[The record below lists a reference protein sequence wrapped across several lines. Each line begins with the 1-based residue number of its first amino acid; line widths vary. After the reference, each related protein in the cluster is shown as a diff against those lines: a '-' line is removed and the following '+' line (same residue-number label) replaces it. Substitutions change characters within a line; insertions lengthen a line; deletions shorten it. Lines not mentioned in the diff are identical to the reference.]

1 MALDLHKRI
10 YSSEVQ
16 TAKEGSSAIVAGW
29 AAEVKSLGKIAFI
42 KLRDRE
48 GFVQLVSTNSKLID
62 KIAKIP
68 NESVILVEGNV
79 KKSKLKAG
87 GNELE
92 LESFEILN
100 PSEPQLPIDMSGKI
114 ETDLSKRLDNRFLD
128 LRNPKRLAIFKVRSE
143 VSRALQEFFRKEN
156 FIEVHTPKTVGAG
169 AEGGATMFSFDYYGK
184 KAYLSQSQ
192 QLYKQMLMIAG
203 FEKVFEIGPSFRAE
217 KSHTMRHLAE
227 FDHIDVEM
235 SFIKDEDD
243 IFKLQEK
250 LLVFVLESVKKTCG
264 KELELLGVQIEI
276 PKIPFPRITYADGLA
291 LLKKEGV
298 KANEIGQEEEVK
310 LGEIVKKKHET
321 DAFFITKT
329 PKKDV
334 KFYCMVDGNAGRY
347 GDLEYKGN
355 EISSGGQREHRY
367 DILIKQIKERK
378 LNPKDFEY
386 YTKPFMYGAPPHGG
400 LGMGLDRLTQFILNL
415 PNIREAVL
423 FPRDTERLTP

>member
-1 MALDLHKRI
+1 MALDIHKRI

-16 TAKEGSSAIVAGW
+16 NAKEGSAAIVAGW
-29 AAEVKSLGKIAFI
+29 ASEVKSLGKIAFI

-48 GFVQLVSTNSKLID
+48 GFVQLVSNDAKLID
-62 KIAKIP
+62 KIAKIS
-68 NESVILVEGNV
+68 NESVIIAEGKV
-79 KKSKLKAG
+79 KLSKLKAG

-92 LESFEILN
+92 LENFEIL
-100 PSEPQLPIDMSGKI
+100 SEAEPKLPIDFSGKI

-143 VSRALQEFFRKEN
+143 VSRALHEFFRKED
-156 FIEVHTPKTVGAG
+156 FIEVHTPKTVGSG
-169 AEGGATMFSFDYYGK
+169 AEGGATMFTLDYYGK

-250 LLVFVLESVKKTCG
+250 LLVFVLESVKKNCG
-264 KELELLGVQIEI
+264 KELELLAVNIEI
-276 PKIPFPRITYADGLA
+276 PKIPFPRITYADGLV
-291 LLKKEGV
+291 LLKKEGI
-298 KANEIGQEEEVK
+298 KAKEIGQEEEVK
-310 LGEIVKKKHET
+310 LGEIVKQKHKT
-321 DAFFITKT
+321 DAFFITKM

-334 KFYCMVDGNAGRY
+334 KFYCMIDGNTGRY

-367 DILIKQIKERK
+367 DILVKQIKEK
-378 LNPKDFEY
+378 GLDPEDFEY

-415 PNIREAVL
+415 SNIREAVL